1 MLKTSAV
8 GASGNRRCFFKPV
21 QRDYFMEYQVL
32 ARKWRPKTF
41 SDMIGQEHIT
51 KTIQNALVRNKLAH
65 AYLFVGPRGIGK
77 TTIARVLAKAFNCQN
92 APVKEPCDKCISC
105 KSIND
110 GNSIDIIEID
120 GASNNGV
127 DNVRNLREEALYAPV
142 NSKYKVYIID
152 EVHMLSTSA
161 WNALLK
167 ILEEPPAHVKFIF
180 ATTEAHKIPPTAIS
194 RCQRFDLRKIPLN
207 LIIKQL
213 EKITSSEGVKMG
225 MEAIRAIAQSA
236 DGGMRDAL
244 SLTDQMIAF
253 HSSDDSEEI
262 SESEVLAIFGIISSS
277 QKENLVKAIL
287 TNDYPTLIFE
297 LNTLAQQ
304 GKNLEQLFYDI
315 VDFIRGI
322 EISIL
327 LKDPDEILEVGADI
341 VQIYKNLTQYT
352 TLDKVQL
359 ILESLS
365 TTGKLLHDAINKHV
379 IIETALM
386 KAMRFS
392 SSTKLNDIIKKL
404 NQIRNSEPL
413 DKEEPDKTIEHYIL
427 PKKEPLTSLLQ
438 QTQPRENLEVKPD
451 TQKPEEPP
459 VQVVPPRVISPEKL
473 WHKII
478 LEMDSDHISKPQLK
492 FWMQEGKPVSF
503 KDNTL
508 TICYDEE
515 FSDIHAQRVKEEK
528 QLLLKCI
535 VEITGIKNAQ
545 LEIKTV
551 KGLISP
557 ISSPKLKDI
566 EEVKD
571 KVQNNKFIQKA
582 VELFDGSIV
591 EFRG

>member
-1 MLKTSAV
+1 
-8 GASGNRRCFFKPV
+8 
-21 QRDYFMEYQVL
+21 MEYQVL
-32 ARKWRPKTF
+32 ARKWRPTTF

-77 TTIARVLAKAFNCQN
+77 TTIARVLAKALNCKK
-92 APVKEPCDKCISC
+92 APVKEPCDQCISC
-105 KSIND
+105 KNINA
-110 GNSIDIIEID
+110 GSNIDIIEID

-152 EVHMLSTSA
+152 EVHMLSPSA

-180 ATTEAHKIPPTAIS
+180 ATTEAHKIPPTVIS

-213 EKITSSEGVKMG
+213 EKISSSEGVKIG
-225 MEAIRAIAQSA
+225 KEAVRAIAQSA

-277 QKENLVKAIL
+277 QKENIVKAIL
-287 TNDYPTLIFE
+287 TNDYSTLISE
-297 LNTLAQQ
+297 INKLAQQ
-304 GKNLEQLFYDI
+304 GKNLEQFFYDI

-341 VQIYKNLTQYT
+341 VQIYKRLIQYT

-386 KAMRFS
+386 KAMRYS
-392 SSTKLNDIIKKL
+392 SSTKLNDIIKRL
-404 NQIRNSEPL
+404 NQIRSSEQHIEPEPSRPVDL
-413 DKEEPDKTIEHYIL
+413 PIPQMKESPVYQS
-427 PKKEPLTSLLQ
+427 PKLEQKETF
-438 QTQPRENLEVKPD
+438 EVKSD
-451 TQKPEEPP
+451 TPKLEESAP
-459 VQVVPPRVISPEKL
+459 QVAPPRTISPEKL
-473 WHKII
+473 WHKVI

-492 FWMQEGKPVSF
+492 FWMQEAKPVSF
-503 KDNTL
+503 KDNIL

-515 FSDIHAQRVKEEK
+515 FNDIHSQRVKEEK
-528 QLLLKCI
+528 PLLQRCI
-535 VEITGIKNAQ
+535 AQITGIKSAQ

-557 ISSPKLKDI
+557 ISSPKPKDI

-571 KVQNNKFIQKA
+571 KVQNNKFVQKA
-582 VELFDGSIV
+582 VELFNGSIV
-591 EFRG
+591 DFRG

>member
-1 MLKTSAV
+1 
-8 GASGNRRCFFKPV
+8 
-21 QRDYFMEYQVL
+21 MEYQVL

-41 SDMIGQEHIT
+41 NDMIGQEHIT
-51 KTIQNALVRNKLAH
+51 KTIQNALIRNKLAH

-77 TTIARVLAKAFNCQN
+77 TTIARVLAKAFNCKN
-92 APVKEPCDKCISC
+92 APVKEPCDQCISC

-207 LIIKQL
+207 LIIRQL
-213 EKITSSEGVKMG
+213 EKISSSEGVKMG
-225 MEAIRAIAQSA
+225 KEAIRAIAQSA

-262 SESEVLAIFGIISSS
+262 SENEVLAIFGIISSS

-287 TNDYPTLIFE
+287 TNDYSTLIFE
-297 LNTLAQQ
+297 LNKLAQQ

-341 VQIYKNLTQYT
+341 VQIYKSLGQYT

-386 KAMRFS
+386 KAMRYS
-392 SSTKLNDIIKKL
+392 SSTKLNDIIKRL
-404 NQIRNSEPL
+404 NQIRNSEQYI
-413 DKEEPDKTIEHYIL
+413 EPELSRPAKL
-427 PKKEPLTSLLQ
+427 PISQMKEPPVYEAPQLQ
-438 QTQPRENLEVKPD
+438 QKETLEVKSD
-451 TQKPEEPP
+451 TPKPEDPIP
-459 VQVVPPRVISPEKL
+459 QVAQQRAISPEKL
-473 WHKII
+473 WHKVI

-492 FWMQEGKPVSF
+492 FWMQEAKPVSF
-503 KDNTL
+503 KDNIL

-515 FSDIHAQRVKEEK
+515 FNDIHAQRVKEEK
-528 QLLLKCI
+528 PLLQRCI
-535 VEITGIKNAQ
+535 AQITGIKSAQ

-557 ISSPKLKDI
+557 TSSPKPKDI

-571 KVQNNKFIQKA
+571 KVQNNKFVQKA

-591 EFRG
+591 DFRG

>member
-1 MLKTSAV
+1 
-8 GASGNRRCFFKPV
+8 
-21 QRDYFMEYQVL
+21 MEYQVL
-32 ARKWRPKTF
+32 ARKWRPHTF

-51 KTIQNALVRNKLAH
+51 KTIQNALLKNKLAH

-77 TTIARVLAKAFNCQN
+77 TTIARVLAKALNCKN

-105 KSIND
+105 KNIND
-110 GNSIDIIEID
+110 GSSIDIIEID

-127 DNVRNLREEALYAPV
+127 DNVRNLREEAVYAPV

-180 ATTEAHKIPPTAIS
+180 ATTEPHKILPTVIS

-213 EKITSSEGVKMG
+213 EKISSSEGVKMG
-225 MEAIRAIAQSA
+225 KEAIRAIAQSA

-262 SESEVLAIFGIISSS
+262 SESEVLAIFGIISST
-277 QKENLVKAIL
+277 QKESLVKSIL
-287 TNDYPTLIFE
+287 TNDYSTLIFE
-297 LNTLAQQ
+297 LNKLAQQ

-327 LKDPDEILEVGADI
+327 LKDPDEILEVGSDI
-341 VQIYKNLTQYT
+341 VQTYKNLAQYT

-365 TTGKLLHDAINKHV
+365 TAGKLLHDAINKHV

-386 KAMRFS
+386 KAMRYS
-392 SSTKLNDIIKKL
+392 SSTKLNDIIKRL
-404 NQIRNSEPL
+404 NQIRNSEL
-413 DKEEPDKTIEHYIL
+413 SNKEEPVKPIEQYVP
-427 PKKEPLTSLLQ
+427 PKKEPVIS
-438 QTQPRENLEVKPD
+438 QPPKPQPIEKFEPIPD
-451 TQKPEEPP
+451 TPKVEETPA
-459 VQVVPPRVISPEKL
+459 QVAPPRAISPEKL
-473 WHKII
+473 WHALI
-478 LEMDSDHISKPQLK
+478 LEMDSAHINNPQLK
-492 FWMQEGKPVSF
+492 FWMQEAKPVSF
-503 KDNTL
+503 QNNTL

-515 FSDIHAQRVKEEK
+515 FNGIHAQRVKEEK
-528 QLLLKCI
+528 PLLEKCI
-535 VEITGIKNAQ
+535 IQLTGIKDTH
-545 LEIKTV
+545 LEIKTI

-557 ISSPKLKDI
+557 ISLPKTKDI

-571 KVQNNKFIQKA
+571 KIQNNKFVQKA

-591 EFRG
+591 DYRG

>member
-1 MLKTSAV
+1 
-8 GASGNRRCFFKPV
+8 
-21 QRDYFMEYQVL
+21 MEYQVL
-32 ARKWRPKTF
+32 ARKWRPRIF

-51 KTIQNALVRNKLAH
+51 KTIQNALLKNKLAH

-77 TTIARVLAKAFNCQN
+77 TTIARILAKALNCKN
-92 APVKEPCDKCISC
+92 APVKEPCDECISC
-105 KSIND
+105 KNINN
-110 GNSIDIIEID
+110 GSSIDIIEID

-180 ATTEAHKIPPTAIS
+180 ATTEPHKIPPTAIS

-213 EKITSSEGVKMG
+213 EKISLSEGVKIG
-225 MEAIRAIAQSA
+225 KEAIRAIAQSA

-253 HSSDDSEEI
+253 HSSEDSEEI
-262 SESEVLAIFGIISSS
+262 SENEVLAIFGIISST
-277 QKENLVKAIL
+277 QKEKLVKSIM
-287 TNDYPTLIFE
+287 TNDYQTLIFE
-297 LNTLAQQ
+297 LNRLAQQ

-341 VQIYKNLTQYT
+341 VQIYKNLSQYT
-352 TLDKVQL
+352 TLEKVQL

-365 TTGKLLHDAINKHV
+365 TAGKLLHDAINKHV

-386 KAMRFS
+386 KAMRYS
-392 SSTKLNDIIKKL
+392 SSTKLNDIIKRL
-404 NQIRNSEPL
+404 NQIKNSESFNQ
-413 DKEEPDKTIEHYIL
+413 EESTHGQKHESKRDHIAQRTPEPAIVQAK
-427 PKKEPLTSLLQ
+427 PLTEKSSESKQ
-438 QTQPRENLEVKPD
+438 QMTVEAKEKHPAPPHRE
-451 TQKPEEPP
+451 
-459 VQVVPPRVISPEKL
+459 ISPEKL
-473 WHKII
+473 WHKVI
-478 LEMDSDHISKPQLK
+478 LEMSSDHINKPQLK
-492 FWMQEGKPVSF
+492 FWMQEGKPISF

-508 TICYDEE
+508 TVCYDEE
-515 FSDIHAQRVKEEK
+515 FNDVHAQR
-528 QLLLKCI
+528 C
-535 VEITGIKNAQ
+535 
-545 LEIKTV
+545 
-551 KGLISP
+551 
-557 ISSPKLKDI
+557 
-566 EEVKD
+566 
-571 KVQNNKFIQKA
+571 
-582 VELFDGSIV
+582 
-591 EFRG
+591 

>member
-1 MLKTSAV
+1 
-8 GASGNRRCFFKPV
+8 
-21 QRDYFMEYQVL
+21 MEYQVL

-51 KTIQNALVRNKLAH
+51 KTIQNALVKNKLAH

-77 TTIARVLAKAFNCQN
+77 TTIARVLAKALNCKN
-92 APVKEPCDKCISC
+92 APVKEPCDQCISC

-110 GNSIDIIEID
+110 GSNIDIIEID

-180 ATTEAHKIPPTAIS
+180 ATTEAHKILPTVIS

-213 EKITSSEGVKMG
+213 EKISSSEGVKIG
-225 MEAIRAIAQSA
+225 KEAIRAIAQSA

-253 HSSDDSEEI
+253 HSSNDSEEI
-262 SESEVLAIFGIISSS
+262 SESEVLAIFGIISSA
-277 QKENLVKAIL
+277 QKENIVKSIL
-287 TNDYPTLIFE
+287 TNDYPILIFE
-297 LNTLAQQ
+297 LNKLAQQ

-315 VDFIRGI
+315 VDFLRGV

-341 VQIYKNLTQYT
+341 VQIYKNLAQFT

-365 TTGKLLHDAINKHV
+365 TAGKLLHDAINKHV

-386 KAMRFS
+386 KAMRYS
-392 SSTKLNDIIKKL
+392 SSTKLNDIIKRL
-404 NQIRNSEPL
+404 NQIKNSTSSEEETLLKNGEQYIPPKQEPHISSQHSKSPQPKETSE
-413 DKEEPDKTIEHYIL
+413 DK
-427 PKKEPLTSLLQ
+427 Q
-438 QTQPRENLEVKPD
+438 D
-451 TQKPEEPP
+451 TQKPKEPP
-459 VQVVPPRVISPEKL
+459 LQIAPPRAISPEKL

-515 FSDIHAQRVKEEK
+515 FNDIHAQRVKEEK
-528 QLLLKCI
+528 QLLQKCI

-557 ISSPKLKDI
+557 VSSPKPKDI

-571 KVQNNKFIQKA
+571 TVQNNKFIQKT
-582 VELFDGSIV
+582 VELFDGSVV